1 MIAFGPIPSRRLG
14 KSLGINN
21 ITSGKRCSY
30 GCIYC
35 QVGITKVKQT
45 ERETFYDPEII
56 FREVEKHLQ
65 KLDQEHFPDYL
76 SFVPNGEP
84 TLDINLGREIKAL
97 RTFHIPVAVI
107 TNGSL
112 LYKSDVQNDLMHADW
127 VSVKTDAVTEEIWR
141 KINRPAEEID
151 FREYQDGVQQ
161 FSKNYSGKL
170 VTETMLVDG
179 INDPV
184 DHACKLASF
193 IKSMQPAIAYISVPI
208 RPPAVKSVKMA
219 SEEQLNKTY
228 QVFTEQGLKVEIL
241 IGFEGTD
248 TGFTGNAWDDIL
260 NITSVHPL
268 REDSVL
274 QLLEKDKADFNI
286 VESLIEQGLLN
297 VVSYNGKKYYVRK
310 YHI

>member
-21 ITSGKRCSY
+21 ITPGKRCSY
-30 GCIYC
+30 GCVYC
-35 QVGITKVKQT
+35 QVGVTKVKQT
-45 ERETFYDPEII
+45 ERETFYDAEII

-65 KLDQEHFPDYL
+65 KLDKDHFPDYL

-84 TLDINLGREIKAL
+84 TLDINLGREIKL
-97 RTFHIPVAVI
+97 LKTFNIPVAVI

-112 LYKSDVQNDLMHADW
+112 LYRSDVQDDLMHADW

-141 KINRPAEEID
+141 TINRPAEEID

-161 FSKNYSGKL
+161 FSKKYSGKL

-179 INDPV
+179 INDSL
-184 DHACKLASF
+184 DHALKLASF
-193 IKSMQPAIAYISVPI
+193 IRTLQPAIAYISVPI

-219 SEEQLNKTY
+219 SEEQLNRIY
-228 QVFTEQGLKVEIL
+228 QVFTEHGLTVEIL

-260 NITSVHPL
+260 NITAVHPL
-268 REDSVL
+268 REDSII

-286 VESLIEQGLLN
+286 VESLIEQGLLK
-297 VVSYNGKKYYVRK
+297 VVSYNGKKYYLRK
-310 YHI
+310 YHV